1 MDILITMIYT
11 AAMTLIATK
20 VIEHTPTTIKSS
32 RSLQIPHS

>member
-20 VIEHTPTTIKSS
+20 VIEHTPTTKNKK
-32 RSLQIPHS
+32 